1 MKKEFFNDAPIVIK
15 KFLGYFQTIKGK
27 SRKTV
32 EEYFLD
38 LRTFFRY
45 MKRKRG
51 KVSAEIEFEKIDICD
66 IDINFIKTISLIDVF
81 EFMNYLSTERKN
93 SEAARARKASSL
105 RVFFKYLTDK
115 TNELSEN
122 PLTELETPKLKK
134 TVPKF
139 LSLEQ
144 SQTLLKTISEN
155 GEIGRAHV

>member
-51 KVSAEIEFEKIDICD
+51 KVSAEIEFEKI
-66 IDINFIKTISLIDVF
+66 NSLIKQKIL
-81 EFMNYLSTERKN
+81 EKLRNAT
-93 SEAARARKASSL
+93 SL
-105 RVFFKYLTDK
+105 R
-115 TNELSEN
+115 
-122 PLTELETPKLKK
+122 
-134 TVPKF
+134 
-139 LSLEQ
+139 
-144 SQTLLKTISEN
+144 
-155 GEIGRAHV
+155 